1 MLVSTI
7 GLARYLLFLLAGM
20 LCAFL
25 LGAIP
30 VGVIVGKVFYGI
42 DIREHGS
49 GNTGA
54 TNIARTLGAG
64 PGAAVLLLDTAK
76 GALSVLAMMGSMHLA
91 AHGLADTAWTVGPA
105 YRSALPLAALC
116 SILGHMFSPFLG
128 FHGGKGAATACGG
141 VSVIMPKVAVLCLVV
156 FVLVGFCTR
165 YISLGSMSAA
175 VTLVIATHIFY
186 GSHIPYLVF
195 SWFVCIVIFIA
206 HRSNIKRLLA
216 HEENRFSF
224 GHGQRVDHGH
234 GGDDPAGKRPRRRR

>member
-7 GLARYLLFLLAGM
+7 GLARYLFFLLVGM
-20 LCAFL
+20 VCAFL
-25 LGAIP
+25 LGSIP
-30 VGVIVGKVFYGI
+30 VGVIIGKVFYGV
-42 DIREHGS
+42 DIREYGS

-54 TNIARTLGAG
+54 TNIARTLGAV
-64 PGAAVLLLDTAK
+64 PGAAVLLLDAAK
-76 GALSVLAMMGSMHLA
+76 GALSVFVMMGIMRLA
-91 AHGLADTAWTVGPA
+91 AHGLPDAAWAADWT
-105 YRSALPLAALC
+105 YRAALPLASLS

-141 VSVIMPKVAVLCLVV
+141 VSVIMPKVALICFVVFLVV
-156 FVLVGFCTR
+156 GLCTR

-175 VTLVIATHIFY
+175 LTLVIATHVFY
-186 GSHIPYLVF
+186 GNHIPYLVF

-206 HRSNIKRLLA
+206 HRSNIKRLVH

-234 GGDDPAGKRPRRRR
+234 GGDTPSGDRPRKRR